1 MIKPWGWQITQV
13 LQGLTAL
20 AQDLHLDLIIHMTL
34 KNACNSSYRVLET
47 FFQPMWRKAYTW
59 YTYILEDKMLIHK
72 HENKFTSNHENKNE
86 HIT

>member
-1 MIKPWGWQITQV
+1 MIKPWGWQIARV

-34 KNACNSSYRVLET
+34 KNAFNSSYRVLET
-47 FFQPMWRKAYTW
+47 FFRPMWRKAYTW

-72 HENKFTSNHENKNE
+72 HENKFTRNHENKNE